1 MSKPLTAVEVY
12 IDRQDTDNT
21 LWGILSV
28 WLHALKTTPVDDKL
42 YSVYLT
48 GLSKLAVDIK
58 KSKAVSLTDKEALL
72 KEVAAYLTKGTS
84 V

>member
-1 MSKPLTAVEVY
+1 MSKPLTAVEVS
-12 IDRQDTDNT
+12 IDRQDIDNV
-21 LWGILSV
+21 LWGTLSMYI
-28 WLHALKTTPVDDKL
+28 HALKETPVKDKQ

-48 GLSKLAVDIK
+48 GLAKLAVDIK
-58 KSKAVSLTDKEALL
+58 KSKATSLTDKEALL